1 MRPLNLVMWAFG
13 PYAGRTALPLKE
25 LGSSGLYLITG
36 DTGAGK
42 TTVFDA
48 ITYALYGEASGEG
61 RESSMLRSKY
71 ADPGTPTQVEL
82 TFSHGGKEYTVK
94 RNPKYMRPAK
104 RGGKMTEVLP
114 GAELICP
121 DGRVVTKK
129 REVDAAIVEILGID
143 RNQFSQIAML
153 AQGDFRKLLLADTK
167 ERQEIFRKVFKTQGY
182 QSLQKRIKEQA
193 GKAYVK
199 CQDAKKSVSQYV
211 REIACDE
218 EEVWALDVQ
227 KAREGNL
234 PIKDTMEL
242 LEKLV
247 AQDLL
252 GEETL
257 RKELKRLEGELAEV
271 NGRIGKGEEQ
281 EKAKKNLEDARREEE
296 ENRIRL
302 KEREEAFYG
311 EEEKKERQEE
321 IKRQSALLEQELLE
335 YDRKRELTEEIGRL
349 AARLGRDQEA
359 VEKKEQDIGQ
369 MGQLIERLKKEQ
381 AVLADGGEQR
391 EKLCRRKEKA
401 EKRKEL
407 WEGLE
412 EAWSQEREA
421 AAWWE
426 KAEEDFSREEGK
438 KGRQEEIGN
447 QLAVLEQELPK
458 YDRLEEMKE
467 ELSRLEKHLERDGK
481 EAEGKSRKAKEIKE
495 ELEALNQKQESLAE
509 AGERKERLL
518 REKAQ
523 EEGRLEGLKKLCE
536 GINAYQLME
545 KELKERQD
553 AYQKAQERSESLE
566 KRHSQMNRA
575 FLRGQAGLLAKGLK
589 EGDECPVCGA
599 THHEQLA
606 QIPEDVP
613 DRKELEQAKRNYE
626 KAAKLAQDA
635 SAEAGKVNG
644 KASEQESQ
652 LKNQAKELLGHEDV
666 GKAGQQAREQLP
678 IAEARKKEL
687 EAQIQ
692 IEEGR
697 LRQKEELAREIK
709 EKQEQESRLEP
720 ELLALTDKI
729 TQTKIQKQVLKD
741 QIEAVLG
748 ELQRGSR
755 KEAKE
760 RKEELEN
767 EREVLKQ
774 SYEKAQKAC
783 QECRSR
789 REGLKKRIEF
799 IREQLE
805 EAEYGEKA
813 AEGLPEVFGR
823 TEEILGA
830 EGQLMKKG
838 QPAEEGQ
845 PMAERQP
852 MEDGGKIKEQILA
865 LAECIRK
872 LEKQIKGE
880 QERIR
885 RKKEVDEEI
894 PKAEEGA
901 KGLEQEI
908 RKLREEITSGKARKQ
923 ALEKQEKALTEKLRY
938 KDKEEAQEK
947 REALAKELKALQE
960 AHENAEKAYRECR
973 NVQAGLEGRIKS
985 LLEQLEHTEGI
996 EKSEELE
1003 KQKELARRKEEIQE
1017 KGHTIRFR
1025 QGTNRNIL
1033 ESIRKKSADLAA
1045 LEEEYGWLS
1054 SLSDTVNGELKS
1066 KEKIMLETYV
1076 QTAYFDRIVRRANLR
1091 LMVMSGGQYEF
1102 KRLMGASNNKSQG
1115 GLELN
1120 VVDHYNGTERSVKT
1134 LSGGESFI
1142 AALSLAMGLSE
1153 EIQSSAGGIRMDT
1166 MFVDEGFGSLDENAL
1181 QQAYQALASQTEGSR
1196 LIGII
1201 SHVGELREKIDK
1213 KILVV
1218 KEKSGG
1224 SRAKIQV

>member
-13 PYAGRTALPLKE
+13 PYAGRTALPLRE

-71 ADPGTPTQVEL
+71 ADPGTPTEVEL

-182 QSLQKRIKEQA
+182 QALQKRIKEQA

-218 EEVWALDVQ
+218 EEVCALDVQ

-252 GEETL
+252 EEEKL
-257 RKELKRLEGELAEV
+257 KKELKRLEGELAEV
-271 NGRIGKGEEQ
+271 NGRIGKAEEQ

-296 ENRIRL
+296 ANRIRL

-335 YDRKRELTEEIGRL
+335 YDRKRELTKEIGRL
-349 AARLGRDQEA
+349 AARLGRDQEEE
-359 VEKKEQDIGQ
+359 EKKEQDIGQ
-369 MGQLIERLKKEQ
+369 MGQLIERLKEEQ
-381 AVLADGGEQR
+381 AALADGGEQR

-401 EKRKEL
+401 EGLKML
-407 WEGLE
+407 WEDLE

-426 KAEEDFSREEGK
+426 KAEQDFSREEGR

-447 QLAVLEQELPK
+447 LLAVLEQELPK

-467 ELSRLEKHLERDGK
+467 ELSRLEKHLESDGK
-481 EAEGKSRKAKEIKE
+481 EAEGKSRKVKAIKE
-495 ELEALNQKQESLAE
+495 ELEALNQRQESLAG
-509 AGERKERLL
+509 AGEQKERLL

-523 EEGRLEGLKKLCE
+523 EEGRLEGLKKF
-536 GINAYQLME
+536 GKGVNIYQLIV
-545 KELKERQD
+545 KELEERQD
-553 AYQKAQERSESLE
+553 AYQKAQERSEALE

-599 THHEQLA
+599 THHQRLA

-613 DRKELEQAKRNYE
+613 DRKELEQAKRDYE
-626 KAAKLAQDA
+626 QAAKLAQDA

-652 LKNQAKELLGHEDV
+652 LKKQAKELFGHEDV

-678 IAEARKKEL
+678 IVEAQKKEL
-687 EAQIQ
+687 EGQIQ
-692 IEEGR
+692 VEEGR

-709 EKQEQESRLEP
+709 EKQEQESWLEP

-729 TQTKIQKQVLKD
+729 TQARIQKQVLKD
-741 QIEAVLG
+741 QIEAVLR

-767 EREVLKQ
+767 EREGLKQ
-774 SYEKAQKAC
+774 SYEKAQRAC

-799 IREQLE
+799 IRERLE
-805 EAEYGEKA
+805 AAGYGEKE
-813 AEGLPEVFGR
+813 AEGLPGLSGR
-823 TEEILGA
+823 EKEIQALGGWPIEERGKIRERILTLTESIREL
-830 EGQLMKKG
+830 
-838 QPAEEGQ
+838 
-845 PMAERQP
+845 ERQ
-852 MEDGGKIKEQILA
+852 INQ
-865 LAECIRK
+865 
-872 LEKQIKGE
+872 E
-880 QERIR
+880 QERIL
-885 RKKEVDEEI
+885 RKKEVDGEI

-901 KGLEQEI
+901 KRLEQEI
-908 RKLREEITSGKARKQ
+908 RGLKEGITSGKAQKQ

-938 KDKEEAQEK
+938 QDKEEAQEE

-985 LLEQLEHTEGI
+985 FLEQLEHTEGI

-1003 KQKELARRKEEIQE
+1003 KQAELARRKEEIQE

-1102 KRLMGASNNKSQG
+1102 KRLKGASNNKSQG

-1224 SRAKIQV
+1224 SRAKIQA